1 MDVLPSVQITQCVI
15 ASRNTLPSRHSQE
28 SKKASPRCSHGG
40 TAENPAHVV
49 HPKRRAGPKA
59 VVTHI

>member
-1 MDVLPSVQITQCVI
+1 MDVLPSVQITQCYCFEKYV
-15 ASRNTLPSRHSQE
+15 PSRHSQE
-28 SKKASPRCSHGG
+28 AKASPRCSHEG

-59 VVTHI
+59 VIVLIF